1 LIEGGRG
8 KAQIAMMTNLWTD
21 IDAIARLARSGQKA
35 ADASNGR
42 SAEPITP
49 PAGTFPPFPGR
60 REFDIHAVDSPARVV
75 TGDSYDFFFVNEETL
90 AIVMADV
97 SGKGIPAALLV
108 GVTRSMVRHLSAVSS
123 SPGDTLSRVNRI
135 LYQTELGAM
144 YVTIFLGWYDTRTGR
159 CVYAN
164 AGHPRPFRIVA
175 DGAAVPFGEVTGPI
189 LGILDLDRYVTKEA
203 ELGVGD
209 KLVPYTD
216 GVTDATAPDGEF
228 FGVRRLADLLSRNSA
243 QPVDR
248 LCRIVA
254 DRVDEFQAHARQDDT
269 TILALQRNL

>member
-1 LIEGGRG
+1 
-8 KAQIAMMTNLWTD
+8 MMTNLWTD

-35 ADASNGR
+35 ADASNGS
-42 SAEPITP
+42 SAVPITP
-49 PAGTFPPFPGR
+49 PPGTFPPFPDR

-108 GVTRSMVRHLSAVSS
+108 GVTRSMVRNLSAVST

-144 YVTIFLGWYDTRTGR
+144 YVTIFLGWYNTRTGTL
-159 CVYAN
+159 VYAN
-164 AGHPRPFRIVA
+164 AGHPQPFRIVSEA
-175 DGAAVPFGEVTGPI
+175 VAVPFGEVTGPI

-203 ELGVGD
+203 ELGIGD
-209 KLVPYTD
+209 KLVLYTD
-216 GVTDATAPDGEF
+216 GVTEAMAPNGEF
-228 FGVRRLADLLSRNSA
+228 YGSGRLADLLSLNGS

-248 LCRIVA
+248 LCEIVA
-254 DRVDEFQAHARQDDT
+254 DRVDEFQDHQRQDDT
-269 TILALQRNL
+269 TILTLQRNL

>member
-1 LIEGGRG
+1 
-8 KAQIAMMTNLWTD
+8 MMTNLWTD
-21 IDAIARLARSGQKA
+21 IEAIARLAHSEQKA
-35 ADASNGR
+35 ADASNGS
-42 SAEPITP
+42 SAVAIAP
-49 PAGTFPPFPGR
+49 PPGTFPPFPDH
-60 REFDIHAVDSPARVV
+60 REFDIHAVDSPARGA

-108 GVTRSMVRHLSAVSS
+108 GVTRSMVRNLSAVST

-144 YVTIFLGWYDTRTGR
+144 YVTIFLGWYNTRTGTL
-159 CVYAN
+159 VYAN
-164 AGHPRPFRIVA
+164 AGHPPPFRIVA

-189 LGILDLDRYVTKEA
+189 LGILDLDHYVTKES

-209 KLVPYTD
+209 KLVLYTD
-216 GVTDATAPDGEF
+216 GVTEAMAPNGEF
-228 FGVRRLADLLSRNSA
+228 YGAGRLANLLSRNSA

-248 LCRIVA
+248 LCEIVA
-254 DRVDEFQAHARQDDT
+254 DRVDVFQEHTRQDDT
-269 TILALQRNL
+269 TILTLQRNL